1 MSLFGTEPEMRAQE
15 TAAALQPLAER
26 MRPRTLDE
34 VVGQEKLL
42 GPGKPLRVQ
51 IENDTLSSMLF
62 WGPPGC
68 GKTTLARLIARL
80 TKSDFVSFSAVL
92 SGIKEIKEV
101 MAHAER
107 KSHAGRRTIVFVDEV
122 HRFNKAQQ
130 DAFLPHVEAGHILFI
145 GATTEN
151 PSFEVI
157 SPLLSRT
164 KVYVLEA
171 LTTAEIVE
179 LLQRALEDR
188 ERGYGNERIV
198 LEPEQIGH
206 GGTEDKEKRKAGSS
220 EFENRADM
228 GRNDA
233 PPRHAEEVLW
243 RIAAFANGDAR
254 AAYNILE
261 LCVKSAGAEQKDNSS
276 GAKAQL
282 PRGAMSELKLRPSE
296 EKSGKSAMLDRQ
308 NPPSHT
314 EGGAPSSSS
323 ETSAGRDRRAQTG
336 VSVPRAD
343 GSKDPLVHVKRIT
356 VQLLEEVLQK
366 KVLRYDKAG
375 EEHYNLISALHKSV
389 RNSDPDA
396 ALYWLAR
403 MIESGEDPLYLARR
417 MVRMASEDIGLAEPG
432 ALAITLAAKE
442 AFDFLG
448 APEGHLAL
456 AQAAV
461 YLSLAPKSNALYV
474 AYGDVMEDVRKT
486 EAEPVPLH
494 LRNAVTGLMKN
505 IGHGEGYKYAHDFEE
520 KVTGM
525 QCLPDN
531 LAGRSYYRPTDQGFE
546 ARMRARMAEI
556 GKIRKKVGGS

>member
-1 MSLFGTEPEMRAQE
+1 MSLFSGLPEPE
-15 TAAALQPLAER
+15 TSVALQPLAER

-34 VVGQEKLL
+34 FIGQEKLL

-51 IENDTLSSMLF
+51 IETDNLSSMLF

-80 TKSDFVSFSAVL
+80 TKSEFIPFSAVT

-101 MAHAER
+101 MAEAER
-107 KSHAGRRTIVFVDEV
+107 KSRSGLRTIVFVDEV
-122 HRFNKAQQ
+122 HRFNKSQQ

-171 LTTAEIVE
+171 HTTPQIVE
-179 LLQRALEDR
+179 LLHRALSDKEH
-188 ERGYGNERIV
+188 GLGNEKISAS
-198 LEPEQIGH
+198 
-206 GGTEDKEKRKAGSS
+206 EDLL
-220 EFENRADM
+220 F
-228 GRNDA
+228 
-233 PPRHAEEVLW
+233 

-254 AAYNILE
+254 TAYNTLE
-261 LCVKSAGAEQKDNSS
+261 LCAKSA
-276 GAKAQL
+276 
-282 PRGAMSELKLRPSE
+282 
-296 EKSGKSAMLDRQ
+296 
-308 NPPSHT
+308 
-314 EGGAPSSSS
+314 APD
-323 ETSAGRDRRAQTG
+323 SAGTI
-336 VSVPRAD
+336 
-343 GSKDPLVHVKRIT
+343 HIT
-356 VQLLEEVLQK
+356 PDLLEALLQRK
-366 KVLRYDKAG
+366 MLRYDKAG

-403 MIESGEDPLYLARR
+403 MLESGEEPLYLARR

-432 ALAITLAAKE
+432 ALAVTLAAKD

-448 APEGHLAL
+448 APEGNLAL

-461 YLSLAPKSNALYV
+461 YLSLAPKSNAVYA
-474 AYGDVMEDVRKT
+474 AYGEVLEDVHKT
-486 EAEPVPLH
+486 EADPVPLH

-505 IGHGEGYKYAHDFEE
+505 IGYAQGYKYAHNFED
-520 KVTGM
+520 KVTDM
-525 QCLPDN
+525 TCLPDN
-531 LAGRSYYRPTDQGFE
+531 LSSRTYYKPTDQGFE
-546 ARMRARMAEI
+546 ARLRTRMDE
-556 GKIRKKVGGS
+556 IRKIKSRSASTP